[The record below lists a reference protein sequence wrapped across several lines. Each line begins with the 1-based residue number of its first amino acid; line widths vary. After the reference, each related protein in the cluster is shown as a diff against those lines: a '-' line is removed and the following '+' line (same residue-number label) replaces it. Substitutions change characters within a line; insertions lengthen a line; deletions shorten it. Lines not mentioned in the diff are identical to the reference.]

1 MKTLSIVYNPKLDA
15 SVRGTERDFLM
26 HITDWLPTI
35 LEMTGEPLSS
45 DYGEEILKKHVQ
57 CSLLNL
63 NFQGLSKL

>member
-1 MKTLSIVYNPKLDA
+1 MYEGGLKTVSIFYNPKLDA

-45 DYGEEILKKHVQ
+45 DYGEEILKITSTVE
-57 CSLLNL
+57 ST
-63 NFQGLSKL
+63 